1 MPAAA
6 EQSALSSS
14 LSIWVGT
21 MSELFSALHVSPQT
35 SPGKHLDLTCR
46 GEIISFWE
54 RKEKKKRRRKKEKR
68 NRGGRFSGRKLQ
80 DIYMLSRTYSEF

>member
-14 LSIWVGT
+14 LTIWVGT

-54 RKEKKKRRRKKEKR
+54 RK
-68 NRGGRFSGRKLQ
+68 
-80 DIYMLSRTYSEF
+80 

>member
-14 LSIWVGT
+14 LTIWVGT

-54 RKEKKKRRRKKEKR
+54 KK
-68 NRGGRFSGRKLQ
+68 
-80 DIYMLSRTYSEF
+80 